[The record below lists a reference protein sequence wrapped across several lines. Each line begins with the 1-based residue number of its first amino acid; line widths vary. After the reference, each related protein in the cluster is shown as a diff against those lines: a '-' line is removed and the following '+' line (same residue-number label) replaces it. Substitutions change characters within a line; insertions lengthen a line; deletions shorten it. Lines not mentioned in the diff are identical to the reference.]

1 MLRGNSRGNV
11 LGSGS
16 DQWAAIDEYRA
27 GTIDEG
33 GLRDVEEGIARSA
46 GALPALRICP
56 KTSRPCPPSLTRL
69 GLVPRAGH
77 CMTAG
82 TASTMTACT
91 ETMGLALPGA
101 SSIPVSPG
109 SSGRETLEAVNAKR
123 LLGRRRMRTT
133 SAWQRTPAAAS
144 WRWSVR
150 SSSPPR
156 SSRPTPC
163 ATQSPGKQ
171 THPATPAEKS
181 DFEKSFRSGQG

>member
-46 GALPALRICP
+46 GAQRSAALPQ
-56 KTSRPCPPSLTRL
+56 TSRPCPPSLTWL
-69 GLVPRAGH
+69 GVVPRAGH

-109 SSGRETLEAVNAKR
+109 SSGSIRSRKLSKR
-123 LLGRRRMRTT
+123 
-133 SAWQRTPAAAS
+133 
-144 WRWSVR
+144 
-150 SSSPPR
+150 
-156 SSRPTPC
+156 
-163 ATQSPGKQ
+163 
-171 THPATPAEKS
+171 
-181 DFEKSFRSGQG
+181 